1 MQMLY
6 ALVLLSMT
14 PLRHAVE
21 APRIDL
27 ALIECWVPGSSPLT
41 WMLPLAEGPAAT
53 GPEEVQAGAG
63 LGTTDEMSNVS
74 INPFPTDTL
83 DPSIVIVSFDT
94 VAFVITGCSG
104 SIKKIIAG
112 MQLKWSTFFLPF
124 KLLINF

>member
-1 MQMLY
+1 MQTLY
-6 ALVLLSMT
+6 ALISLSMT

-41 WMLPLAEGPAAT
+41 WMLPLDGGPAAT

-63 LGTTDEMSNVS
+63 LGATDEMSNVS

-94 VAFVITGCSG
+94 VAFVITGSSG
-104 SIKKIIAG
+104 SIKK
-112 MQLKWSTFFLPF
+112 LSLTC
-124 KLLINF
+124 N